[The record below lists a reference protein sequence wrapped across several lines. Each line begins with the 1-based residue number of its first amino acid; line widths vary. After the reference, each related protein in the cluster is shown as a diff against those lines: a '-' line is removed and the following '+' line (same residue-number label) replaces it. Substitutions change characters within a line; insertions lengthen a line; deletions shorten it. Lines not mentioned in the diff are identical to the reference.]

1 VTLKEIYKRNLQISE
16 KRNTLFT
23 VLDAIE
29 YVCEYK
35 LIDSILPE
43 ISSKLENDDAKKLV
57 ELISTDRYT
66 TQKLHD
72 FDTPKNKDLGLNRQG
87 PFMPINPLK
96 AHKANPYIDR
106 PNYKL
111 PNNFPYKMRSRGFCT
126 KI

>member
-1 VTLKEIYKRNLQISE
+1 LKEIYKRNLQIAE
-16 KRNTLFT
+16 KKNSPFT

-29 YVCEYK
+29 FICEFK

-43 ISSKLENDDAKKLV
+43 ITSKLEIDDAKKMIELV
-57 ELISTDRYT
+57 STDRYT
-66 TQKLHD
+66 TMKLHD
-72 FDTPKNKDLGLNRQG
+72 FDTPKNKDLGLSRQG

-106 PNYKL
+106 PLTKA
-111 PNNFPYKMRSRGFCT
+111 PKNFPYRMKNRGFCT